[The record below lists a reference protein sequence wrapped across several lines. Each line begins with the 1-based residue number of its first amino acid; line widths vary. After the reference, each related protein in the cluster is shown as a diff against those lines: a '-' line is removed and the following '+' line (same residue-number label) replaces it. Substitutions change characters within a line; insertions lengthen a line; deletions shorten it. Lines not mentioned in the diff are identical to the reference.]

1 MLQEKNKNLILAAD
15 DFGKSEKANRNILA
29 LAKSGKLDRVSVMV
43 DGNFAP
49 GEIEALA
56 KTGVAFDIHF
66 ELDWQKKRRE
76 ILRDNTFKQGIIF
89 LKNYFC
95 SGQRKTIEKK
105 WRSQIEKFREII
117 GRFPDGANS
126 HEYVHLFPSYFKI
139 VLKLSDEFGI
149 SRVRFGKCGF
159 MGRKTLAYL
168 ILNFLRFMD
177 DRVFRKSGLDSSD
190 YFVSLDWISDF
201 DKFLKNTSE
210 GKMEIACHPERK
222 DEFEIIDKY
231 F

>member
-1 MLQEKNKNLILAAD
+1 
-15 DFGKSEKANRNILA
+15 
-29 LAKSGKLDRVSVMV
+29 
-43 DGNFAP
+43 
-49 GEIEALA
+49 
-56 KTGVAFDIHF
+56 
-66 ELDWQKKRRE
+66 
-76 ILRDNTFKQGIIF
+76 
-89 LKNYFC
+89 
-95 SGQRKTIEKK
+95 
-105 WRSQIEKFREII
+105 
-117 GRFPDGANS
+117 
-126 HEYVHLFPSYFKI
+126 
-139 VLKLSDEFGI
+139 
-149 SRVRFGKCGF
+149 
-159 MGRKTLAYL
+159 L